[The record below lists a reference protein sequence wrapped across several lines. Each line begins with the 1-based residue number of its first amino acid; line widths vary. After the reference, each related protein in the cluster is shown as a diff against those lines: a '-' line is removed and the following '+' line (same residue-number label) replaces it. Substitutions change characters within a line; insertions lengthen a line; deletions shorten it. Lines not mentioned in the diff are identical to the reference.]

1 MSEQNVGD
9 LMNPNVVCLRPEMTV
24 REAESL
30 FSERRIT
37 GAPVV
42 DESGQPVGVVSQHDL
57 IRHQSGR
64 ATAGSTGRFYTDV
77 EDYRDLAS
85 APVDVSATP
94 VSRLMTRDVLSVE
107 RDAPAAVAARRMRER
122 RVHRLL
128 VVHEGLLVGIVS
140 SLDLLAAVGREQG
153 D

>member
-1 MSEQNVGD
+1 MSKHSVGD
-9 LMNPNVVCLRPEMTV
+9 LMNPDVVCLRPEMTV
-24 REAESL
+24 REAEAL
-30 FSERRIT
+30 FGERRIT

-42 DESGQPVGVVSQHDL
+42 DEAGEPVGVVSQHDL
-57 IRHQSGR
+57 IRHQSDR

-94 VSRLMTRDVLSVE
+94 VSRLMSRDLLSVE
-107 RDAPAAVAARRMRER
+107 RDAPAADAARRMRER

-128 VVHEGLLVGIVS
+128 VLHEGALVGIVS
-140 SLDLLAAVGREQG
+140 ALDLLEAVG
-153 D
+153 